1 MIIGV
6 GFPNQISRLF
16 HKPDRCASNM
26 PGDSEPWIPADK
38 NIKELTARVIVI
50 GVLLGGLMTAANA
63 YLGLYVGMTVSAS
76 IPAAVMSMLILRGFK
91 FKDVTILENNSVQ
104 TMASAG
110 ESLAAGIIFTVP
122 ALLVIGLW
130 NDINWVDTFLIAI
143 LGGLLGTM
151 FTIALRR
158 LFIVEE
164 ALPYPEGVA
173 CREVLVA
180 GEKGGS
186 GLIAIIYALII
197 GATYG
202 WMVKAFQVTH
212 EKVQGVAEFVG
223 TRFYAGS
230 ELSLA
235 LLSVG
240 FIVGLRIASFI
251 FLGGVIGFVVL
262 VPIYGLINGF
272 PDSGHIF
279 GIGFGGIDKYD
290 YLTVWSEQ
298 IRYVGVGA
306 MVVGGVY
313 TLWSMRKTIAEGLIK
328 SFKASK
334 SSSDDILRTEKDL
347 PLDKV
352 LLFCLLLVVLTFFFY
367 WYATG
372 NIGMALVGALFLAAV
387 AFFFAAVAGY
397 IAGVVGS
404 SNSPVSGMTIATLL
418 FTIGLVWVFGGLIL
432 GMEETDMMIATMFIA
447 AIVATSAAIAGD
459 VMQDLKT
466 GHMVGATP
474 WKQQTAEIIGI
485 VVGAIVIGP
494 VLTILHKAFYITQTA
509 CIRSEGTGS
518 AVCEDALLAPQ
529 AELIGAIVQG
539 AFGGALNLP
548 MVLLGAIIAV
558 ILIRLKMPVMSVA
571 IGIYLPLYL
580 SVPIILGGI
589 ISHVLLSSARLRID
603 GNMEGKPS
611 VKAKAAIKE
620 VQDKGVLIGAGFIAG
635 ESLMGVLLAIFI
647 VADKNWPNNGI
658 LPKDWFGGGTLE
670 SDWFSL
676 LFFGWFVLVF
686 ILITARSLPKKGN
699 LLGDL
704 LYISSDAAKRL
715 RGVFTPPPLPE
726 FSNDPDSKN

>member
-1 MIIGV
+1 V
-6 GFPNQISRLF
+6 R
-16 HKPDRCASNM
+16 A
-26 PGDSEPWIPADK
+26 
-38 NIKELTARVIVI
+38 IVI
-50 GVLLGGLMTAANA
+50 GVLLGAIMTAANA

-110 ESLAAGIIFTVP
+110 ESLAAGVIFTVP
-122 ALLVIGLW
+122 ALLVIADPTDPGKGLW
-130 NDINWVDTFLIAI
+130 DSINWPETLAIAT

-186 GLIAIIYALII
+186 GLIAIIYALLI
-197 GATYG
+197 GGIYG
-202 WMVKAFQVTH
+202 WMVKGFKITH
-212 EKVQGVAEFVG
+212 SHVEGAIEFMG
-223 TRFYAGS
+223 TRLYAGG

-240 FIVGLRIASFI
+240 YIVGLRIASFI
-251 FLGGVIGFVVL
+251 FLGGVIGFGIL
-262 VPIYGLINGF
+262 VPVYGLLKGWPGTGDLVEDFYI
-272 PDSGHIF
+272 
-279 GIGFGGIDKYD
+279 
-290 YLTVWSEQ
+290 VWSNQ

-313 TLWSMRKTIAEGLIK
+313 TLWSMRKTIGEGL
-328 SFKASK
+328 SKAFNNSRNPD
-334 SSSDDILRTEKDL
+334 SDLLRTEKDL

-352 LLFCLLLVVLTFFFY
+352 LIVCGILVVLTFLFY
-367 WYATG
+367 WASTG
-372 NIGMALVGALFLAAV
+372 NIVMAFAGALFLAVV

-418 FTIGLVWVFGGLIL
+418 FTIGLVWIVGGLVM
-432 GMEETDMMIATMFIA
+432 GMSEKDMMIATMMIA

-474 WKQQTAEIIGI
+474 WRQQIAEVIGV
-485 VVGAIVIGP
+485 VVGALMIGP
-494 VLTILHKAFYITQTA
+494 VLMILHKAFQISKTA
-509 CIRSEGTGS
+509 CARTNLEL
-518 AVCEDALLAPQ
+518 AVADQYNCSDALFAPQ

-539 AFGGALNLP
+539 AFGGQLNLP
-548 MVLLGAIIAV
+548 MVLLGAIIAI

-571 IGIYLPLYL
+571 IGIYLPLAL
-580 SVPIILGGI
+580 SVPIMAGGI
-589 ISHVLLSSARLRID
+589 VAHVMLSGARLRID
-603 GNMEGKPS
+603 GTLAGQPS
-611 VKAKAAIKE
+611 KEAADAAQK
-620 VQDKGVLIGAGFIAG
+620 VQDRGVLIGAGFIAG
-635 ESLMGVLLAIFI
+635 ESLMGVLLAVFI
-647 VADKNWPNNGI
+647 VVGI
-658 LPKDWFGGGTLE
+658 DPSSWIGGTLGNL
-670 SDWFSL
+670 FSL
-676 LFFGWFVLVF
+676 IFFGWFLAVF
-686 ILITARSLPKKGN
+686 IILSARSLPPKGN
-699 LLGDL
+699 LFNDFILVL
-704 LYISSDAAKRL
+704 EDAASRLKR
-715 RGVFTPPPLPE
+715 VFTPP
-726 FSNDPDSKN
+726 KQ

>member
-1 MIIGV
+1 MIIEV
-6 GFPNQISRLF
+6 GIPCQFLRLF
-16 HKPDRCASNM
+16 DKPSPSRNAMS
-26 PGDSEPWIPADK
+26 GSQEPWIPADM
-38 NIKELTARVIVI
+38 NIKELTTRVVVI
-50 GVLLGGLMTAANA
+50 GVLLGGVMTAANA

-110 ESLAAGIIFTVP
+110 ESLAAGVIFTVP
-122 ALLVIGLW
+122 ALLVLGIW
-130 NDINWVDTFLIAI
+130 QDIEWVDTFLIAI

-180 GEKGGS
+180 GERGGS
-186 GLIAIIYALII
+186 GLIAIVYALLI

-202 WMVKAFQVTH
+202 WMVKGFKATH
-212 EKVQGVAEFVG
+212 AKIQGVGETLG
-223 TRFYAGS
+223 TRFYAGG

-240 FIVGLRIASFI
+240 YIVGLRIASFI
-251 FLGGVIGFVVL
+251 FLGGVVGFVIL
-262 VPIYGLINGF
+262 VPIYGLFNGF
-272 PDSGHIF
+272 PNESGILTQ
-279 GIGFGGIDKYD
+279 IGVED
-290 YLTVWSEQ
+290 YKEVWEEQ
-298 IRYVGVGA
+298 IRFAGVGA

-313 TLWSMRKTIAEGLIK
+313 TLWSMRKTIAEGLSK
-328 SFKASK
+328 AFKKGNDGEAQ
-334 SSSDDILRTEKDL
+334 LRTEMDL

-352 LLFCLLLVVLTFFFY
+352 MAFCGVLVVLIFLFY

-372 NIGMALVGALFLAAV
+372 SVIMALGGALFLAV
-387 AFFFAAVAGY
+387 VSFFFAAVAGY

-418 FTIGLVWVFGGLIL
+418 FTIGLVWIIGGLIL
-432 GMEETDMMIATMFIA
+432 DMTQTEMMIATMFIA

-474 WKQQTAEIIGI
+474 WRQQTAEIIG
-485 VVGAIVIGP
+485 VTVGAIVIGP
-494 VLTILHKAFYITQTA
+494 VLSILHDAFQISKTA
-509 CIRSEGTGS
+509 CGETN
-518 AVCEDALLAPQ
+518 DALIEQGVNTNELYNCDDALFAPQ
-529 AELIGAIVQG
+529 AELIGAIVRG
-539 AFGGALNLP
+539 AFGGDINLP
-548 MVLLGAIIAV
+548 MVLLGAVIAV
-558 ILIRLKMPVMSVA
+558 ILIRLAMPVMSVA

-580 SVPIILGGI
+580 SVPIMAGGI
-589 ISHVLLSSARLRID
+589 ISHILLSSARLRID
-603 GNMEGKPS
+603 GTLDGEAS
-611 VKAKAAIKE
+611 EEATFAIKE

-647 VADKNWPNNGI
+647 VANEDPS
-658 LPKDWFGGGTLE
+658 LWFGGIGTL
-670 SDWFSL
+670 SYTFSL
-676 LFFGWFVLVF
+676 LFFAWFVAVF
-686 ILITARSLPKKGN
+686 IMLSARALPGRGN
-699 LLGDL
+699 LGEDL
-704 LYISSDAAKRL
+704 LYVAADSAKKL
-715 RGVFTPPPLPE
+715 RGVFALPNLE
-726 FSNDPDSKN
+726 NLANRKKND

>member
-6 GFPNQISRLF
+6 GIVFEFLRLF
-16 HKPDRCASNM
+16 DKPNIGRTSMSGNQ
-26 PGDSEPWIPADK
+26 EPWIPADM
-38 NIKELTARVIVI
+38 NIKELTTRVVII
-50 GVLLGGLMTAANA
+50 GVLLGGVMTAANA

-110 ESLAAGIIFTVP
+110 ESLAAGVIFTVP
-122 ALLVIGLW
+122 ALLVLGIW
-130 NDINWVDTFLIAI
+130 QDIQWVDTFLIAI

-186 GLIAIIYALII
+186 GLIAIIYALLI

-202 WMVKAFQVTH
+202 WMVKGFKATQSKL
-212 EKVQGVAEFVG
+212 EGVGEALG
-223 TRFYAGS
+223 TRFYSGG

-240 FIVGLRIASFI
+240 YIVGLRIASFI
-251 FLGGVIGFVVL
+251 FLGGVVGFVIM
-262 VPIYGLINGF
+262 VPIYGMLNGF
-272 PDSGHIF
+272 PDESGILTS
-279 GIGFGGIDKYD
+279 IGVYD
-290 YLTVWSEQ
+290 YKELWVSQ
-298 IRYVGVGA
+298 IRYAGVGA

-313 TLWSMRKTIAEGLIK
+313 TLWSMRKTIAEGL
-328 SFKASK
+328 SKAFTKDNSEEGQ
-334 SSSDDILRTEKDL
+334 LRTEMDL

-352 LLFCLLLVVLTFFFY
+352 MMFCGVLVVLTFLFY

-372 NIGMALVGALFLAAV
+372 NIIMALAGALFLAV
-387 AFFFAAVAGY
+387 VSFFFAAVAGY

-418 FTIGLVWVFGGLIL
+418 FTIGLVWIVGGVFL
-432 GMEETDMMIATMFIA
+432 GMGKTEMMVATMFIA

-474 WKQQTAEIIGI
+474 WRQQTAEIIG
-485 VVGAIVIGP
+485 VTVGAIVIGP
-494 VLTILHKAFYITQTA
+494 VLSILHDAFRISNTA
-509 CIRSEGTGS
+509 CMANPRPEDPT
-518 AVCEDALLAPQ
+518 CQDALFAPQ

-539 AFGGALNLP
+539 AFGGDINLP
-548 MVLLGAIIAV
+548 MVLLGAVIAV
-558 ILIRLKMPVMSVA
+558 ILIRLAMPVMSVA

-580 SVPIILGGI
+580 SVPIMAGGI

-603 GNMEGKPS
+603 GTLDGEPS
-611 VKAKAAIKE
+611 EDAKLAVKD

-647 VADKNWPNNGI
+647 VAEQDPSK
-658 LPKDWFGGGTLE
+658 WFGGIGTL
-670 SDWFSL
+670 SYTLSL
-676 LFFGWFVLVF
+676 IFFAWFVAVF
-686 ILITARSLPKKGN
+686 IMLSARALPAKGN
-699 LLGDL
+699 LGVDL
-704 LYISSDAAKRL
+704 VYVASDAAKKL
-715 RGVFTPPPLPE
+715 RGAFALPDFKPLMKDKK
-726 FSNDPDSKN
+726 SD